1 MYHKL
6 QAKIVKKLK
15 SKNLKE
21 YRMQKKVLKTQ
32 KETTSSQ
39 KLKFQTLETKQ
50 MVKIKNRNLK
60 RSLHQMKGTVMKMKI
75 KEKILLL
82 TMMIKK

>member
-1 MYHKL
+1 MYHKM

-39 KLKFQTLETKQ
+39 KLKFQTLENKK

-60 RSLHQMKGTVMKMKI
+60 RSLHQMEGTVMKMKI
-75 KEKILLL
+75 KEKSLLL
-82 TMMIKK
+82 KIIIMK

>member
-1 MYHKL
+1 MYHKM

-21 YRMQKKVLKTQ
+21 CRMQKKVLKTQ

-39 KLKFQTLETKQ
+39 KLKFQTLETIK

-60 RSLHQMKGTVMKMKI
+60 RSHHQMKATVMKMKI
-75 KEKILLL
+75 KEKNLLL
-82 TMMIKK
+82 KMMIKK

>member
-1 MYHKL
+1 MYSKM
-6 QAKIVKKLK
+6 QVDSKKTEK
-15 SKNLKE
+15 KNFKE
-21 YRMQKKVLKTQ
+21 QLMQKKVLKTQ

-39 KLKFQTLETKQ
+39 KLKFQTLETKK

-75 KEKILLL
+75 KEKSLLL
-82 TMMIKK
+82 KIIIKK